1 MPRPDVYPVSI
12 HLTPAQAQRTA
23 QKLLQALQAAQQ
35 TAQKKAAPSGAA
47 LCQAIKLILVS
58 LCQTRCRCSGIA
70 RRCKMPRHRS

>member
-35 TAQKKAAPSGAA
+35 TAQKSSALRRRPLPSHKAYFGF
-47 LCQAIKLILVS
+47 L
-58 LCQTRCRCSGIA
+58 
-70 RRCKMPRHRS
+70 MPNTLPL